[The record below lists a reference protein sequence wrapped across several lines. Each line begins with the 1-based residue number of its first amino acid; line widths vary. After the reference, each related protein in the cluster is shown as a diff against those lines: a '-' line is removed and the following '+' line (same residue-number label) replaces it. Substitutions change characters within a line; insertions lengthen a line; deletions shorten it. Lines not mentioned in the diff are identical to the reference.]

1 MTVRQFMGLV
11 ALLVSGWLAFFADKT
26 PSSDADLVAPTRS
39 SAAGQAAPAPA
50 RAAVQTGATP
60 TLTPKPKTANPGNAA
75 PEAVLALAER
85 PAAPKPDAER
95 PAAQAFGARS
105 WTPVP
110 PPPAPVVPRA
120 PALPFAF
127 LGKQLQGGA
136 WQVFLALGED
146 TRLARVATVID
157 GQYRVESI
165 VPPRIEFTYLPLNER
180 QTLDIGAP

>member
-1 MTVRQFMGLV
+1 MTVRQLVGLA
-11 ALLVSGWLAFFADKT
+11 ALLASGWLAFFADKT
-26 PSSDADLVAPTRS
+26 PSGDADLVAPTRS
-39 SAAGQAAPAPA
+39 NTAGRAAPAPA
-50 RAAVQTGATP
+50 RAAVQAGA
-60 TLTPKPKTANPGNAA
+60 TPKPKVANPAPVAA
-75 PEAVLALAER
+75 EAVLALADR
-85 PAAPKPDAER
+85 LPAPKPDPER
-95 PAAQAFGARS
+95 PGAQAFGARS

-146 TRLARVATVID
+146 TRLARMATVID

-165 VPPRIEFTYLPLNER
+165 VPPQIVFTYLPLNER

>member
-11 ALLVSGWLAFFADKT
+11 ALLASGWLAFFADKT
-26 PSSDADLVAPTRS
+26 PSGDAELLAPTRPK
-39 SAAGQAAPAPA
+39 AVGQAALGPA
-50 RAAVQTGATP
+50 RAAQTGATP
-60 TLTPKPKTANPGNAA
+60 KPNTANPGPTAA
-75 PEAVLALAER
+75 DAVLALADR
-85 PAAPKPDAER
+85 LPAPKPDAER
-95 PAAQAFGARS
+95 PAAQAFGTRS

-120 PALPFAF
+120 PALPFVF

-136 WQVFLALGED
+136 WQVFLAVGED

-165 VPPRIEFTYLPLNER
+165 APPQIVFTYLPLNER